1 MIFRSVTRASG
12 IERDVKS
19 VASWMKSFSAK
30 LGPRTAVTFIALSTE
45 EGLRNYIVTP
55 DTSEMNDAALAASHA
70 VSGKLRRIEDP
81 EDIPELANVNYIGH
95 MMYRPGGA
103 RYSATQADAD
113 PFALSESLDQMPV
126 GSWVAVTMR
135 APYENLVFNET
146 NIFQRWQFGQI
157 KGNTHHSLETNAT
170 IAHVAVGTTDP
181 SRAKAIMRDVT
192 GGMPGFDLPIKT
204 VSFPRPRIVAGMLA
218 IAVLIAVLG
227 YGASFLPGLLAEYI
241 DEPLTTVVSYL
252 SPVIYA
258 LSAVPVL
265 GAVAYIIWGRRYQ
278 RKFARGRF
286 PRPMIRH
293 SLVPPAKP
301 TQDNDSGQMESGE
314 GLMNAMS
321 GNATKGKKSAGEY
334 PLNRTS
340 FKVGAMLPA
349 GVVAPAAGASSGES
363 ETSARRA
370 PSGLLRPIGPLIG
383 RDEAGRKV
391 RLSALDLWAGI
402 AVFGKPRS
410 GKSYL
415 LRAIFAWFLADQTPL
430 DSAHAKSLEQSES
443 ILGSKGA
450 IVAFESKDGED
461 AAEYQ
466 KWSETLGGKKVH
478 VLDLADPEGRRIDM
492 FGSNGSP
499 SDRANRFVNK
509 MIYHWGDESIAA
521 ASRKTLR
528 NVLTTGLALPES
540 VWDDAV
546 DAAGEHRPRP
556 VPPFS
561 PVATAATLLGVY
573 GNEFARVLVDTF
585 RTHVRDIERGETPD
599 RDGNYLF
606 DTEGNELTDDAG
618 DPIPSAHYDEL
629 GYGLSGL
636 NELWGDEV
644 TKSDRV
650 QKQKAPVSKI
660 EELMLA
666 PHLWVIDS
674 KAVSFER
681 VLKSHSKIVINS
693 GATST
698 ATGASADDLRLA
710 ETTSKAVSAMLLYS
724 LRETIE
730 DVCGGWE
737 AQGRYVVVMSD
748 EVSRVAS
755 SSPDVIKWFRMQGR
769 SYGVVP
775 IFATQEPEQLQD
787 DVRSVMFSLSTVMSY
802 AQNNSE
808 VARSLAGDLTG
819 GAESG
824 WEVVSAKEVMDL
836 PKYTVIARTDLD
848 QKRQNVFTALVEPFE
863 KNRAG
868 FRDLVQLDTDEVAEE
883 EPDPLA

>member
-1 MIFRSVTRASG
+1 
-12 IERDVKS
+12 
-19 VASWMKSFSAK
+19 
-30 LGPRTAVTFIALSTE
+30 
-45 EGLRNYIVTP
+45 
-55 DTSEMNDAALAASHA
+55 
-70 VSGKLRRIEDP
+70 
-81 EDIPELANVNYIGH
+81 
-95 MMYRPGGA
+95 
-103 RYSATQADAD
+103 
-113 PFALSESLDQMPV
+113 
-126 GSWVAVTMR
+126 
-135 APYENLVFNET
+135 
-146 NIFQRWQFGQI
+146 
-157 KGNTHHSLETNAT
+157 
-170 IAHVAVGTTDP
+170 HV
-181 SRAKAIMRDVT
+181 
-192 GGMPGFDLPIKT
+192 
-204 VSFPRPRIVAGMLA
+204 
-218 IAVLIAVLG
+218 
-227 YGASFLPGLLAEYI
+227 E
-241 DEPLTTVVSYL
+241 
-252 SPVIYA
+252 
-258 LSAVPVL
+258 
-265 GAVAYIIWGRRYQ
+265 
-278 RKFARGRF
+278 
-286 PRPMIRH
+286 
-293 SLVPPAKP
+293 
-301 TQDNDSGQMESGE
+301 
-314 GLMNAMS
+314 
-321 GNATKGKKSAGEY
+321 
-334 PLNRTS
+334 
-340 FKVGAMLPA
+340 
-349 GVVAPAAGASSGES
+349 
-363 ETSARRA
+363 
-370 PSGLLRPIGPLIG
+370 
-383 RDEAGRKV
+383 
-391 RLSALDLWAGI
+391 
-402 AVFGKPRS
+402 
-410 GKSYL
+410 
-415 LRAIFAWFLADQTPL
+415 
-430 DSAHAKSLEQSES
+430 AKSPEQSES
-443 ILGSKGA
+443 ILGFKGA
-450 IVAFESKDGED
+450 IVAFECKDGED

-509 MIYHWGDESIAA
+509 MIYHWGDESIAT

-528 NVLTTGLALPES
+528 DVLTPGLALPES
-540 VWDDAV
+540 VWADAV

-606 DTEGNELTDDAG
+606 DTEGNERTDDAG

-755 SSPDVIKWFRMQGR
+755 SSPDVIKWFRMQ
-769 SYGVVP
+769 
-775 IFATQEPEQLQD
+775 
-787 DVRSVMFSLSTVMSY
+787 
-802 AQNNSE
+802 
-808 VARSLAGDLTG
+808 
-819 GAESG
+819 
-824 WEVVSAKEVMDL
+824 
-836 PKYTVIARTDLD
+836 
-848 QKRQNVFTALVEPFE
+848 
-863 KNRAG
+863 
-868 FRDLVQLDTDEVAEE
+868 
-883 EPDPLA
+883 

>member
-81 EDIPELANVNYIGH
+81 EDIPELADVNYIGH

-103 RYSATQADAD
+103 RYSATQADAN

-135 APYENLVFNET
+135 APYENLAFNET

-157 KGNTHHSLETNAT
+157 KGNTHHSLETNAM
-170 IAHVAVGTTDP
+170 IAHVAVGTTDS

-204 VSFPRPRIVAGMLA
+204 VSFPRPRVVAGMLA
-218 IAVLIAVLG
+218 LAVLIAVLG
-227 YGASFLPGLLAEYI
+227 FGASFLPGLLAEYI
-241 DEPLTTVVSYL
+241 DEPLTTVVGYL
-252 SPVIYA
+252 SPVIYT

-278 RKFARGRF
+278 RKFAHGRF

-293 SLVPPAKP
+293 SLFPPAKP
-301 TQDNDSGQMESGE
+301 VQDNDSGQMESGE
-314 GLMNAMS
+314 GLIGAMS
-321 GNATKGKKSAGEY
+321 GKKTKGKKSAGEY
-334 PLNRTS
+334 PLDPTS

-391 RLSALDLWAGI
+391 RLSALDLWAGV

-415 LRAIFAWFLADQTPL
+415 LRAIFAWFLADQAPL
-430 DSAHAKSLEQSES
+430 DRARAKSPEQSES
-443 ILGSKGA
+443 ILGPKGA

-466 KWSETLGGKKVH
+466 KWSEALGGKKVH
-478 VLDLADPEGRRIDM
+478 VLDLADPESRRIDM

-528 NVLTTGLALPES
+528 NVLTTGLVLPES

-561 PVATAATLLGVY
+561 PVAVAATLLGMY

-585 RTHVRDIERGETPD
+585 RTHVRDIERGEIPD

-606 DTEGNELTDDAG
+606 GADGNELTDDAG

-650 QKQKAPVSKI
+650 NKQKAPVSKI

-666 PHLWVIDS
+666 PHLWVIDN

-710 ETTSKAVSAMLLYS
+710 ESTSKAVSAMLLYS

-775 IFATQEPEQLQD
+775 IFATQEPEQLKD

-863 KNRAG
+863 KNRAS
-868 FRDLVQLDTDEVAEE
+868 FRDLVYLDTDEVAEE